1 MACSFDSVSDRV
13 SLKSSI
19 HAEGEA
25 AAVKEAEEGE
35 DGTMRAALVTM
46 EELQERVARGDNLP
60 LKFTHRSDAKL
71 VSQLQEEVLRSWG
84 TCQRREWKGLR
95 WMRIG
100 SDNIGDVGAASLAAA
115 VLECKKLTEFQ
126 LHKCHMI
133 GDAGVAA
140 LAAAKGGQ
148 WELSLSLLAAAF
160 SAGAGSRASQNAAIS
175 ACEKGNRWQ
184 QPGFG

>member
-1 MACSFDSVSDRV
+1 
-13 SLKSSI
+13 
-19 HAEGEA
+19 
-25 AAVKEAEEGE
+25 
-35 DGTMRAALVTM
+35 MRAALVTM

-140 LAAAKGGQ
+140 LAAA
-148 WELSLSLLAAAF
+148 SLAAPWVEF
-160 SAGAGSRASQNAAIS
+160 RMGQHVSQLAD
-175 ACEKGNRWQ
+175 
-184 QPGFG
+184 